1 MFGNRFYHETTRRYV
16 ALFGTLFNDIQ
27 ITRKDNSGQVVQSM
41 KVPIHYA
48 PMEKIL
54 ARIEQDPGL
63 NSPTAMTLP
72 RMSFEIVNMNFAPE
86 RKLTS
91 LTRNTKVSQE
101 DNVKISQFVP
111 APYDIEFQLNVMTKH
126 TEDGLKIIEQ
136 IMPFFKPDF
145 TASVKL
151 VDDMD
156 LYVDVPVIMN
166 NITMSDEY
174 EGDFTTRRVLNWTL
188 SFTIKG
194 YYFGPATNKRVIKFA
209 ETQTY
214 DDLPPATNPENQV
227 ALQEYTVQPGQQVNS
242 GYFETAKTYRILNLG
257 TGTKAQWETAGW
269 VANRAAPTNPD
280 GYELPD
286 KGTGASPKVG
296 DVFTAANN
304 GSSVTNGIATL
315 TYAYYD
321 EDDTW
326 RSIVIIDEE

>member
-1 MFGNRFYHETTRRYV
+1 MFGNKFYHQTTRRYV
-16 ALFGTLFNDIQ
+16 ALFGTLFNDI
-27 ITRKDNSGQVVQSM
+27 IIERKDNSGQLIQSM

-54 ARIEQDPGL
+54 AKIEQDPGL
-63 NSPTAMTLP
+63 NNPTGMTLP

-91 LTRNTKVSQE
+91 LTKNTRVSDTNDIQS
-101 DNVKISQFVP
+101 SQFVP
-111 APYDIEFQLNVMTKH
+111 APYDIEFQLNIMTKH

-174 EGDFTTRRVLNWTL
+174 EGDFTTRRVLNWSL

-194 YYFGPATNKRVIKFA
+194 YYFGPVTNKKVIKFV

-214 DDLPPATNPENQV
+214 EDLPFVNPADQP
-227 ALQEYTVQPGQQVNS
+227 ALQQYTAQPGNRVTS
-242 GYFETAKTYRILNLG
+242 GSFQAAKTYRILNLG
-257 TGTKAQWETAGW
+257 QGTSQQWNDVAGTTGVTY
-269 VANRAAPTNPD
+269 D
-280 GYELPD
+280 I
-286 KGTGASPKVG
+286 GTQ
-296 DVFTAANN
+296 FTAQND
-304 GSSVTNGIATL
+304 GSAITGGIATL
-315 TYAYYD
+315 TYSYFD
-321 EDDTW
+321 EDDNW
-326 RSIVIIDEE
+326 SAIVVIDED

>member
-1 MFGNRFYHETTRRYV
+1 MFGNRFYHQTTRRYV

-27 ITRKDNSGQVVQSM
+27 ISRKDNSGQTIQTM
-41 KVPIHYA
+41 KVPVHYA

-63 NSPTAMTLP
+63 NNPTAMTLP

-91 LTRNTKVSQE
+91 LTKNSRVIQNDGNTKV
-101 DNVKISQFVP
+101 SQFVP
-111 APYDIEFQLNVMTKH
+111 APYDLEFQLNVMTKN

-156 LYVDVPVIMN
+156 MYFDVPVVMN

-194 YYFGPATNKRVIKFA
+194 YYFGPVSNKKVIKFV
-209 ETQTY
+209 ETNTYEDMPFAGQT
-214 DDLPPATNPENQV
+214 E
-227 ALQEYTVQPGQQVNS
+227 LQEITSQPGARVNS
-242 GYFETAKTYRILNLG
+242 GQFELTKSYRILHLG
-257 TGTKAQWETAGW
+257 TGTKAQWQTAGW
-269 VANRAAPTNPD
+269 VENRAAPTNPS

-286 KGTGASPKVG
+286 KGTGATPKVG
-296 DVFTAANN
+296 DVFTA
-304 GSSVTNGIATL
+304 VTNGSGITAGVATL
-315 TYAYYD
+315 TYDNWD
-321 EDDTW
+321 EDDSW
-326 RSIVIIDEE
+326 SSIVVIDEE

>member
-1 MFGNRFYHETTRRYV
+1 MFGNKFYHETTRRYV
-16 ALFGTLFNDIQ
+16 ALFGTLFNDI
-27 ITRKDNSGQVVQSM
+27 IIERKDNSRQVVQSM

-63 NSPTAMTLP
+63 NNPTGMTLP

-91 LTRNTKVSQE
+91 LTKNRRVS
-101 DNVKISQFVP
+101 DTNNVQSSQFVP

-156 LYVDVPVIMN
+156 LYVDVPIIMN

-194 YYFGPATNKRVIKFA
+194 YYFGPVTTKKVIKFV

-214 DDLPPATNPENQV
+214 EDLPFVTNPEDQPV
-227 ALQEYTVQPGQQVNS
+227 LQQYTVQPGDRVNS
-242 GYFETAKTYRILNLG
+242 GSFEAAKTYRLLNLG
-257 TGTKAQWETAGW
+257 QGTQQQWNDVAGTTGVTY
-269 VANRAAPTNPD
+269 D
-280 GYELPD
+280 I
-286 KGTGASPKVG
+286 GTE
-296 DVFTAANN
+296 FTAQNS
-304 GSSVTNGIATL
+304 GSAITGGVATL
-315 TYAYYD
+315 IYSYFD
-321 EDDTW
+321 EDDDW
-326 RSIVIIDEE
+326 SAIVVIDED

>member
-1 MFGNRFYHETTRRYV
+1 MFGNRFYHQTTRRYV

-27 ITRKDNSGQVVQSM
+27 ISRKDNSGQTIQTM

-63 NSPTAMTLP
+63 NNPTAMTLP

-91 LTRNTKVSQE
+91 LTKNHKVIQDDGNT
-101 DNVKISQFVP
+101 KISQFVP
-111 APYDIEFQLNVMTKH
+111 APYDLEFQLNVMTKN

-156 LYVDVPVIMN
+156 MHFDIPVIMN

-194 YYFGPATNKRVIKFA
+194 YYFGPVSNKKVIKFV
-209 ETQTY
+209 ETNTY
-214 DDLPPATNPENQV
+214 EDLPFVGQPE
-227 ALQEYTVQPGQQVNS
+227 LQTHTAQPGVRVSTGQLEVGKS
-242 GYFETAKTYRILNLG
+242 YRIIDLG
-257 TGTKAQWETAGW
+257 TGTANQWTTVGW
-269 VANRAAPTNPD
+269 VANRTAPVDPN

-286 KGTGASPKVG
+286 KGTGETPKMG
-296 DVFTAANN
+296 DVFTAATN
-304 GSSVTNGIATL
+304 GSEVTGGVATL
-315 TYAYYD
+315 TYDQWDA
-321 EDDTW
+321 DDSW
-326 RSIVIIDEE
+326 SSIVIIDED

>member
-1 MFGNRFYHETTRRYV
+1 MFGNRFYHQTTRRYV

-27 ITRKDNSGQVVQSM
+27 ISRKDNSGQTIQTM

-63 NSPTAMTLP
+63 NNPTAMTLP

-91 LTRNTKVSQE
+91 LTKNNKVIQ
-101 DNVKISQFVP
+101 DNGNAKISQFVP
-111 APYDIEFQLNVMTKH
+111 APYDIEFQLNVMTKN

-151 VDDMD
+151 IDEMDM
-156 LYVDVPVIMN
+156 YFDVPVIMN

-194 YYFGPATNKRVIKFA
+194 YYFGPVSNKTVIRFVETN
-209 ETQTY
+209 TY
-214 DDLPPATNPENQV
+214 EDLPFAGQPE
-227 ALQEYTVQPGQQVNS
+227 LQTQTVQPGVRVNTGQLTQDNS
-242 GYFETAKTYRILNLG
+242 YRIIDLG
-257 TGTKAQWETAGW
+257 SGTTQQWTDVGW
-269 VANRAAPTNPD
+269 IANRPAPTDPN
-280 GYELPD
+280 GFELPD
-286 KGTGASPKVG
+286 KGTGTSPKVG
-296 DVFTAANN
+296 DVFTADTN
-304 GSSVTNGIATL
+304 GSEVTGGVATL
-315 TYAYYD
+315 TYDYWEEND
-321 EDDTW
+321 SW
-326 RSIVIIDEE
+326 SSIVVIDEG